1 MAWVSKMSSTT
12 PVSTMEAEMIALKEG
27 ALTMAWL
34 KTFLEDLNFGFDS
47 PIVMFQD
54 NKGVVDTVLLD
65 SYRHRLRHQM
75 NTVLVVR
82 ELVRNEV
89 IKVVACKTQKQ
100 LADLGTKVL
109 GKNIF
114 QELIGKIYP
123 RQRNESEEIVE
134 MAECLDERRD
144 FLRRLRGDYVTSE
157 GIT

>member
-1 MAWVSKMSSTT
+1 
-12 PVSTMEAEMIALKEG
+12 
-27 ALTMAWL
+27 MAWL
-34 KTFLEDLNFGFDS
+34 KMFLEDLNFGFDS

-75 NTVLVVR
+75 NTVSVVR

-114 QELIGKIYP
+114 QELVGKIYP

-134 MAECLDERRD
+134 MVECLDERRD